1 MTQVIKTTQAIKTK
15 GIVGSALNLLLA
27 FIVLIVGLFS
37 IELSRYMLARDQ
49 LKCDLEAAVLCSQT
63 TLASTGTPTNSRSQ
77 TTAINTGLS
86 LFQQN
91 AILGQPLSNA
101 SLVRLTTGQTK
112 PQFDVQPGETQICFQ
127 FLDPITLLPI
137 NSSSSGQNTNSLTPA
152 QNGTVLQAT
161 GAYCYSPL
169 CGKFIGLGSAQFTV
183 QLAVNSGL
191 PQLDV
196 VFVYDVS
203 GAENRQ
209 TPVTYAQRYW
219 DTPNGI
225 DYLLPSPIG
234 DPPTQTIT
242 GGPLAPFC
250 ITNALP
256 QGPNPTT
263 PQNLDNS
270 QKCPSRQIN
279 YAEQSGSGTQYL
291 TGKQGYAAPPGNYP
305 YNGHL
310 NTMAM
315 FASNSNYSGLIYV
328 PCQNFIPPISSSFV
342 ISLSDFIAVPTSR
355 VSPGTITVPVPY
367 DNVSTPAPIVY
378 IPKAAF
384 AHLPASISSTYQTPY
399 ILSNSGTNHS
409 AEPTVTLGG
418 GSAFQTQGP
427 YPVPT
432 GPILPVGTVDVNG
445 NVIVASASV
454 LAGNTYDN
462 YGHSFTDGVVNI
474 DGNATF
480 QSTSVTYNG
489 NSFSFPN
496 LGVVIEAARGNLENP
511 GNSQA
516 AGLNLQALGL
526 TQANLQSGYYAAY
539 VQAAL
544 KSIQPM
550 NTVANATTAFMNQL
564 ATVSDAHFGCLTFN
578 DYVGSNA
585 SSTAPPSGTTAP
597 DNIATDYPYSTMN
610 SNPDGS
616 VGHSITNTY
625 LLPDILLDPSGNTTQ
640 STIANVLPTIHT
652 WGNCGVAGALKAAIS
667 ELTPLTNVA
676 RPSANK
682 AIILVTTQAPNVGL
696 NGDTGPL
703 ATSDAI
709 SMASLAHKAG
719 IPIYCVAIAQSG
731 TDDQNEDAA
740 YNDNKGGIAATAGY
754 GSKYYRIDW
763 SNATTTQASLTS
775 AFANIA
781 RRLTCLVH

>member
-1 MTQVIKTTQAIKTK
+1 LTQAFKTTQAIKTK
-15 GIVGSALNLLLA
+15 GIVGSVLSLLLA
-27 FIVLIVGLFS
+27 FIVIIVGLFS

-49 LKCDLEAAVLCSQT
+49 LKSDLEAAVLCSQT
-63 TLASTGTPTNSRSQ
+63 TLASTGTPTNSSSQ
-77 TTAINTGLS
+77 ITAISSGLS

-101 SLVRLTTGQTK
+101 SLVSLAQGQST

-127 FLDPITLLPI
+127 FLDPLTLLP
-137 NSSSSGQNTNSLTPA
+137 TA
-152 QNGTVLQAT
+152 QNGTVIQAT

-219 DTPNGI
+219 DTPYGI

-242 GGPLAPFC
+242 GGPQAPFC
-250 ITNALP
+250 ITNAPL

-263 PQNLDNS
+263 PQNLNNS
-270 QKCPSRQIN
+270 QNCPSRQIN
-279 YAEQSGSGTQYL
+279 YAEQSGSAIQQL
-291 TGKQGYAAPPGNYP
+291 TGAQGYAAPPGNYP
-305 YNGHL
+305 YNGQINTVAIGSKNL
-310 NTMAM
+310 NGTNYTCYYPCDNL
-315 FASNSNYSGLIYV
+315 ASPNG
-328 PCQNFIPPISSSFV
+328 FV
-342 ISLSDFIAVPTSR
+342 LSLSDYIAVPAAELGVPR
-355 VSPGTITVPVPY
+355 PFITAPY
-367 DNVSTPAPIVY
+367 DNIPEQPTIVY
-378 IPKAAF
+378 ISKASGFGSAK
-384 AHLPASISSTYQTPY
+384 LSTYQAQY
-399 ILSNSGTNHS
+399 ILNNNGPASHT
-409 AEPTVTLGG
+409 ELTTTLGG
-418 GSAFQTQGP
+418 GSAYTAPGP
-427 YPVPT
+427 FPVPS
-432 GPILPVGTVDVNG
+432 GPTVMGMTG
-445 NVIVASASV
+445 NVTVPSASV

-480 QSTSVTYNG
+480 QGTSVTYNG
-489 NSFSFPN
+489 NSFSFPS
-496 LGVVIEAARGNLENP
+496 LGVVIEAARGNLENL
-511 GNSQA
+511 GNAQA

-544 KSIQPM
+544 ASIQPM
-550 NTVANATTAFMNQL
+550 NTVASATIAFMNQL

-616 VGHSITNTY
+616 VSPSITNTY

-652 WGNCGVAGALKAAIS
+652 WGNCGVAGALQAALS
-667 ELTPLTNVA
+667 ELNPLSGSPSAGPNVA
-676 RPSANK
+676 RPNANK

-696 NGDTGPL
+696 NGDTGTL

-719 IPIYCVAIAQSG
+719 IPIYCVAIAQSS

-740 YNDNKGGIAATAGY
+740 YNDNSGGIAATAGY
-754 GSKYYRIDW
+754 GSKYYRVDW
-763 SNATTTQASLTS
+763 SNATTTQASLRS

-781 RRLTCLVH
+781 RRLTCVVH